1 MQKITYSEEQIAI
14 EKENENLLWKTIKVK
29 IIGILEESY
38 IFLAN
43 FMNEPPIIGEIKKI
57 K

>member
-1 MQKITYSEEQIAI
+1 MTYTKVK
-14 EKENENLLWKTIKVK
+14 EKENENLLGKTIKVK